1 MTVDY
6 RVVGERIRNVRKE
19 KGITQKMIASYLGV
33 STAYASKIESGTGK
47 INLKRLAQISE
58 CIGVPLNYLITGTIE
73 DSKDYLSKEFQE
85 VLNKCTPNRQR
96 AILKIAKI
104 VENLE

>member
-47 INLKRLAQISE
+47 INLKRCCNFL
-58 CIGVPLNYLITGTIE
+58 
-73 DSKDYLSKEFQE
+73 
-85 VLNKCTPNRQR
+85 
-96 AILKIAKI
+96 
-104 VENLE
+104 